1 MPDRY
6 ISREWLLRTLGE
18 YKRPEAWNLDVLD
31 GDTVQRTLEVVE
43 NLVKGAPDIG
53 SRKLGNTV
61 LKVKNAAL
69 SAHKKMLEREIE
81 ESAAGYRKAETVGN
95 VMLMGFYK
103 GLKLA
108 REEVYAWLE
117 RMVDDE

>member
-1 MPDRY
+1 MADRY
-6 ISREWLLRTLGE
+6 ISREWLMKTLGE
-18 YKRPEAWNLDVLD
+18 YKNPKIWNLDVLD
-31 GDTVQRTLEVVE
+31 GDTVQRTIEVVE

-53 SRKLGNTV
+53 PRKLGNAV

-69 SAHKKMLEREIE
+69 RAHKATLEREME
-81 ESAAGYRKAETVGN
+81 ESVAGYRRAESVGN
-95 VMLMGFYK
+95 VMLMGFHK
-103 GLKLA
+103 GMKLA